1 MMEYKGYVAE
11 VEYDDLSGFFNGRVV
26 NTSGSYSIVTLA
38 AKEERRLPFE
48 FQTSI
53 DEYLSWCEE
62 DGVEP
67 KPPLPVAGGVAA
79 AADAREPQPAAASGD
94 GN

>member
-1 MMEYKGYVAE
+1 MPR
-11 VEYDDLSGFFNGRVV
+11 LNTTICPGFFNGRVV
-26 NTSGSYSIVTLA
+26 NTAGSYSIVTFA

-48 FQTSI
+48 FHTSI

-67 KPPLPVAGGVAA
+67 KPPLPIVE
-79 AADAREPQPAAASGD
+79 AREPQPAVAAGD
-94 GN
+94 GD